1 MCRPRVGV
9 SDSES
14 NRELLGSIINQY
26 NIIVA
31 CFNNCISSLFNLKNV
46 IYIYFPSFRGDYF
59 SYALFL

>member
-1 MCRPRVGV
+1 MCCPRVGV

-14 NRELLGSIINQY
+14 NWEVLESIINQS

-46 IYIYFPSFRGDYF
+46 IYIYFPLFYGDYF